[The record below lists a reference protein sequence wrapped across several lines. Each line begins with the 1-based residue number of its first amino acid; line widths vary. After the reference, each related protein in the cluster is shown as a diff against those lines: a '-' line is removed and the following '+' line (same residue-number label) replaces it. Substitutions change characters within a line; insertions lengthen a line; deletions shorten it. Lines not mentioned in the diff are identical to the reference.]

1 MTVAA
6 CLIVKN
12 ESLVI
17 RRCLDSL
24 RGLVQAVVI
33 VDTGSTDDTLA
44 VIRGLDFSAPIH
56 LHQRA
61 WKNFADNRTELLR
74 LASPA
79 ADYLLLLD
87 ADYTVEGRLPTL
99 TADAYALL
107 LRTPSLEYRK
117 PLLIRSALP
126 WRYEG
131 VVHEYLVCEHSTAAE
146 PMDSLTIRDH
156 VDGGHRPPGWQPRWE
171 WDAAVLEE
179 ELTRDPANAR
189 NVFYLARSYDDL
201 AMSRPNDSRS
211 GDWRQKA
218 MDRYRERSMMAG
230 YADEAYYSLYRL
242 GVLRLAE
249 GDGLAI
255 LLEAWQRC
263 PHRWEPVH
271 EAARWLNQRGLHQAS
286 YALSKQALTQRAEPS
301 GLFISPDVY
310 DHLLLFEH
318 SISAYYAG
326 QDQESLD
333 ACNALL
339 ARPLPPHIE
348 AAVRRNLAFPQQRLA
363 RMAPVAPCEWAYDL
377 SVPSPGHSKRPR
389 DCSLPSTLATLSAEP
404 PELPVG
410 PESMIPIAALPLILG
425 GQGEDWSDTPDAI
438 AAWIRWQDWL

>member
-12 ESLVI
+12 ECLVI

-44 VIRGLDFSAPIH
+44 VIRGLDFPASIH
-56 LHQRA
+56 PHQRP
-61 WKNFADNRTELLR
+61 WKNFAHNRTELLR
-74 LASPA
+74 LASPT

-87 ADYTVEGRLPTL
+87 ADQTVEGHLPKL
-99 TADAYALL
+99 TADAYSLL
-107 LRTPSLEYRK
+107 LRTPSLEFRK

-131 VVHEYLVCEHSTAAE
+131 VVHEYLVCERAAETE
-146 PMDSLTIRDH
+146 PMDTLTIRDH
-156 VDGGHRPPGWQPRWE
+156 ADGGHRPPGWQPRWE
-171 WDAAVLEE
+171 WDAAVLEM
-179 ELTRDPANAR
+179 ELTWDPANTR
-189 NVFYLARSYDDL
+189 NVFYLARSYEDL
-201 AMSRPNDSRS
+201 AASRPNDARA
-211 GDWRQKA
+211 GEWRQKA
-218 MDRYRERSMMAG
+218 MDRYRERSTMAG
-230 YADEAYYSLYRL
+230 YADEAFYSLYRL

-249 GDGLAI
+249 SDGLTV

-271 EAARWLNQRGLHQAS
+271 EAARWLNQRGLYQAS
-286 YALSKQALTQRAEPS
+286 YALSKQALARPAEPS

-310 DHLLLFEH
+310 DYLLLFEH

-348 AAVRRNLAFPQQRLA
+348 AAVRRNLVFPQQRLA
-363 RMAPVAPCEWAYDL
+363 RMAPAAPNPTTAHLPTTGQDPAPAQPR
-377 SVPSPGHSKRPR
+377 VPGRRRYVGFAGQAP
-389 DCSLPSTLATLSAEP
+389 EP
-404 PELPVG
+404 DVV
-410 PESMIPIAALPLILG
+410 
-425 GQGEDWSDTPDAI
+425 DWRVEPAG
-438 AAWIRWQDWL
+438 RR

>member
-12 ESLVI
+12 ECQVI

-44 VIRGLDFSAPIH
+44 VIRGLDFPTPIH
-56 LHQRA
+56 LHQRP
-61 WKNFADNRTELLR
+61 WINFAHNRTELLR

-87 ADYTVEGRLPTL
+87 ADQTVEGHLPEL
-99 TADAYALL
+99 SADAYNLL
-107 LRTPSLEYRK
+107 LRTPSLEFCK

-131 VVHEYLVCEHSTAAE
+131 AVHEHLECERATRVE
-146 PMDSLTIRDH
+146 PLDTLTIRDH
-156 VDGGHRPPGWQPRWE
+156 ADGGHRPPGWQPRWE
-171 WDAAVLEE
+171 WDAAVLEK
-179 ELTRDPANAR
+179 ELTRDPANTR

-201 AMSRPNDSRS
+201 AASRPDDPRA
-211 GDWRQKA
+211 GEWRQKA
-218 MDRYRERSMMAG
+218 MDRYRQRSAMAG
-230 YADEAYYSLYRL
+230 YADEVYYSLYRL
-242 GVLRLAE
+242 GVLRLAD
-249 GDGLAI
+249 GDGLTV

-271 EAARWLNQRGLHQAS
+271 EAARWLNQRGLYQAS
-286 YALSKQALTQRAEPS
+286 NALSKQALALPTDRS
-301 GLFISPDVY
+301 GLFVSPDVY

-318 SISAYYAG
+318 SISAYYVG
-326 QDQESLD
+326 QDRESLD

-348 AAVRRNLAFPQQRLA
+348 AAVRRNLVFPQQRLA
-363 RMAPVAPCEWAYDL
+363 RTALAAFDPTTAH
-377 SVPSPGHSKRPR
+377 VPYRQRQDGFADQSADAKVF
-389 DCSLPSTLATLSAEP
+389 DCRAEP
-404 PELPVG
+404 AG
-410 PESMIPIAALPLILG
+410 
-425 GQGEDWSDTPDAI
+425 
-438 AAWIRWQDWL
+438 RR

>member
-12 ESLVI
+12 ESAVI

-33 VDTGSTDDTLA
+33 VDTGSTDDTRA
-44 VIRGLDFSAPIH
+44 VIRGLDFPAPIH
-56 LHQRA
+56 LHQRP
-61 WKNFADNRTELLR
+61 WQNFAYNRTELLR

-87 ADYTVEGRLPTL
+87 ADYTVEGRVPTL
-99 TADAYALL
+99 TADAYSLL
-107 LRTPSLEYRK
+107 VRAPSLEYRK

-131 VVHEYLVCEHSTAAE
+131 VVHEYLVCEQSAAAE
-146 PMDSLTIRDH
+146 PLDTLTIRDH

-171 WDAAVLEE
+171 WDAAALEQ
-179 ELTRDPANAR
+179 ELARDPANTR

-201 AMSRPNDSRS
+201 AMSRPNDSKA
-211 GDWRQKA
+211 GQWRQKA
-218 MDRYRERSMMAG
+218 LDRYRERSTMAG
-230 YADEAYYSLYRL
+230 YADEAYYSLFRL

-249 GDGLAI
+249 GDGLTI

-271 EAARWLNQRGLHQAS
+271 EAARWLNQRGLFQAS
-286 YALSKQALTQRAEPS
+286 YALSKQALARPAEPS
-301 GLFISPDVY
+301 GLFISPEVY

-318 SISAYYAG
+318 SISAYYVG

-333 ACNALL
+333 TCHALL
-339 ARPLPPHIE
+339 GRPLPAHIDE
-348 AAVRRNLAFPQQRLA
+348 AVRRNLVFPQQRLA
-363 RMAPVAPCEWAYDL
+363 RKVPAAPD
-377 SVPSPGHSKRPR
+377 
-389 DCSLPSTLATLSAEP
+389 
-404 PELPVG
+404 
-410 PESMIPIAALPLILG
+410 
-425 GQGEDWSDTPDAI
+425 
-438 AAWIRWQDWL
+438 

>member
-12 ESLVI
+12 ECLVI

-44 VIRGLDFSAPIH
+44 VIRGLDFPAPIH
-56 LHQRA
+56 LHQRP
-61 WKNFADNRTELLR
+61 WKNFAHNRTELLR
-74 LASPA
+74 LASPT

-87 ADYTVEGRLPTL
+87 ADQTVEGHLPKL
-99 TADAYALL
+99 TADAYNLL
-107 LRTPSLEYRK
+107 LRTPSLEFRK
-117 PLLIRSALP
+117 PLLIRSVLP

-131 VVHEYLVCEHSTAAE
+131 AVHEYLECERTTEAE
-146 PMDSLTIRDH
+146 PLDTLSIRDH
-156 VDGGHRPPGWQPRWE
+156 ADGGHRPPGEQPRWE

-179 ELTRDPANAR
+179 ELTRDPANTR
-189 NVFYLARSYDDL
+189 SVFYLARSYDDL
-201 AMSRPNDSRS
+201 AVSRPEDPRAPE
-211 GDWRQKA
+211 WRQKA
-218 MDRYRERSMMAG
+218 MDRYRERSTMAG

-249 GDGLAI
+249 GDGLTA

-271 EAARWLNQRGLHQAS
+271 EASRWLNQRGLYEAS
-286 YALSKQALTQRAEPS
+286 YALSKQALARPAQPS

-318 SISAYYAG
+318 SISAYYVG

-348 AAVRRNLAFPQQRLA
+348 AAVRCNLVFPQQRLA
-363 RMAPVAPCEWAYDL
+363 RMAPAAPNSTTAHLPTSGQDPVL
-377 SVPSPGHSKRPR
+377 AQPRVPCRRRH
-389 DCSLPSTLATLSAEP
+389 
-404 PELPVG
+404 VG
-410 PESMIPIAALPLILG
+410 FAG
-425 GQGEDWSDTPDAI
+425 
-438 AAWIRWQDWL
+438 